1 MNRVIVQ
8 VPMSKELREKARA
21 AAEDQ
26 GFSSLQEAIRIIVN
40 KFARRELAVRIE
52 YPEERLSPRA
62 ERRYAKIIRDIKS
75 GKNITH
81 TDNLDQL
88 FSILES

>member
-1 MNRVIVQ
+1 MYMNRVIVQ
-8 VPMSKELREKARA
+8 VPMSKELKEKATA

-52 YPEERLSPRA
+52 YPEERLSARA
-62 ERRYAKIIRDIKS
+62 ERRYAKIIKNIKS
-75 GKNITH
+75 GRGKTVSF
-81 TDNLDQL
+81 D
-88 FSILES
+88 SIPL

>member
-8 VPMSKELREKARA
+8 VPMSKELKEKAMA

-40 KFARRELAVRIE
+40 KFARRELAVQIA
-52 YPEERLSPRA
+52 YPEERISARA
-62 ERRYAKIIRDIKS
+62 ERRYAKIIRDIKA
-75 GKNITH
+75 GKNVTH
-81 TDNLDQL
+81 TENLNQL